1 MINHNDD
8 TICAI
13 STGLTP
19 SGCGII
25 RISGNDTKNIVS
37 SIFVN
42 KNKQPKNIEDS
53 HKVYYGFIY
62 DKENDDILDEVSLI
76 TMYAPKSYTKEDVI
90 EIQAHG
96 GLLILKNILSLLC
109 KKGCRI
115 ADSGEFTKR
124 AFLNGRIDL
133 SEAES
138 VADIILSQNNYAR
151 IAAFKILN
159 GALQD
164 SIKKYREQ
172 ILEATAYI
180 EACLDDPEHMSIDN
194 YKFTLIKILKNINND
209 LEKLIL
215 NFDNGKLIREGI
227 DTAIIGKPNVGK
239 SSFLNCLLNEDRAI
253 VSDIAGTTRDTI
265 KETINLKGITL
276 NIIDTAGIRKEENLD
291 EIERIGIKKAT
302 TIADSANLVILVLDN
317 SADFNDNDNNLL
329 YRYVGKKLI
338 IILNK
343 VDLNN
348 STDKKIFLEN
358 FFKDLSKKKNL
369 AENFCPPILFFSA
382 KNKIGL
388 NELEDTI
395 EKMFFENKLDFNN
408 EIFISN
414 ERQLS
419 SLKNA
424 LSSLKNVLSSI
435 ENNMP
440 EDLLT
445 IDLMDG
451 YTHLSNILGEEIND
465 DLINE
470 IFSKFCMGK

>member
-1 MINHNDD
+1 MLNNNDD

-62 DKENDDILDEVSLI
+62 DKENDDILDEVILI

-159 GALQD
+159 GALQT

-180 EACLDDPEHMSIDN
+180 EACLDDPEHMSIDDFRK
-194 YKFTLIKILKNINND
+194 YK
-209 LEKLIL
+209 
-215 NFDNGKLIREGI
+215 
-227 DTAIIGKPNVGK
+227 
-239 SSFLNCLLNEDRAI
+239 
-253 VSDIAGTTRDTI
+253 
-265 KETINLKGITL
+265 
-276 NIIDTAGIRKEENLD
+276 
-291 EIERIGIKKAT
+291 
-302 TIADSANLVILVLDN
+302 
-317 SADFNDNDNNLL
+317 
-329 YRYVGKKLI
+329 
-338 IILNK
+338 
-343 VDLNN
+343 
-348 STDKKIFLEN
+348 
-358 FFKDLSKKKNL
+358 
-369 AENFCPPILFFSA
+369 
-382 KNKIGL
+382 
-388 NELEDTI
+388 
-395 EKMFFENKLDFNN
+395 
-408 EIFISN
+408 
-414 ERQLS
+414 
-419 SLKNA
+419 
-424 LSSLKNVLSSI
+424 
-435 ENNMP
+435 
-440 EDLLT
+440 
-445 IDLMDG
+445 
-451 YTHLSNILGEEIND
+451 
-465 DLINE
+465 
-470 IFSKFCMGK
+470 